1 MQQNRIQ
8 NLNFM
13 KAFFIF
19 ILAIMAFSLQV
30 FAQDQ
35 HNKLSG
41 RVMYD
46 NKTIVDDAMISILD
60 AKDNSII
67 VSGITELDG
76 TFSFSKLNKG
86 KYKISVQVYGEPIKV
101 YGPIVIGDKGQ
112 HTVMETFYLKNA
124 EPTSELIITS
134 SRLK

>member
-1 MQQNRIQ
+1 MCIRD
-8 NLNFM
+8 
-13 KAFFIF
+13 
-19 ILAIMAFSLQV
+19 S
-30 FAQDQ
+30 
-35 HNKLSG
+35 
-41 RVMYD
+41 
-46 NKTIVDDAMISILD
+46 
-60 AKDNSII
+60 SII